1 MVRTCP
7 CHGHGRG
14 STPRRIVLISTHF
27 VVESK
32 NPNYNIDMNIFVT
45 DNCPVQSAR
54 NLPDKH
60 IVKMPL
66 ETCQMLAIIYSDW
79 YYGVGKL
86 YKLDGTPYRT
96 QHGAFRNHPCT
107 QWAADNEYNLAWLIL
122 HGVALCDEYYQRYGK
137 VHTCY
142 DVICQAQHIYHDC
155 FTIKLTDAAERVDSF
170 TRAMPEDLK
179 YNTRINTIEAY
190 KYYLNTKPWLATNYL
205 RIPTRK
211 PSFIITP
218 MTTTPNKSDLPVY
231 DFSTTPEQRAN
242 EQAAIDQAIKDA
254 EAAMKAPAASRKQ
267 DAPAVAKMKA
277 KKLVPA
283 KAKGSKSGRVV
294 GISADENKFL
304 KELLSLYNN
313 KEMEY
318 NAFIE
323 SNKAAYTK
331 LLDRYN
337 KN

>member
-1 MVRTCP
+1 
-7 CHGHGRG
+7 
-14 STPRRIVLISTHF
+14 
-27 VVESK
+27 
-32 NPNYNIDMNIFVT
+32 MNIFVT
-45 DNCPVQSAR
+45 DSCPVQSAQ

-66 ETCQMLAIIYSDW
+66 ETCQMLSIIYSDW

-86 YKLDGTPYRT
+86 YKSDGTPYRT
-96 QHGAFRNHPCT
+96 AHGAFRNHPCT
-107 QWAADNEYNLAWLIL
+107 QWAAANQYNLAWLIM
-122 HGVALCDEYYQRYGK
+122 HGLALCDEYTLRYHK
-137 VHTCY
+137 VHTCQ
-142 DVICQAQHIYHDC
+142 DVIHQATRIY
-155 FTIKLTDAAERVDSF
+155 DSIFDEPAYSAYHKVKRF

-179 YNTRINTIEAY
+179 FDTTIDTITAY
-190 KYYLNTKPWLATNYL
+190 KRYLNTKPWLATNYL
-205 RIPTRK
+205 RIPSRK

-218 MTTTPNKSDLPVY
+218 MTTSLPVY
-231 DFSTTPEQRAN
+231 DFSTSPEDRAK
-242 EQAAIDQAIKDA
+242 EQAAIEKAIKDA
-254 EAAMKAPAASRKQ
+254 EAAMKAAPAKRQ
-267 DAPAVAKMKA
+267 DAPAVAKIKA

-294 GISADENKFL
+294 GISANENKFL
-304 KELLSLYNN
+304 KELLDLYNN
-313 KEMEY
+313 KEMDY

>member
-7 CHGHGRG
+7 CHGHGWG
-14 STPRRIVLISTHF
+14 STPHRIVLISKHF
-27 VVESK
+27 VDRIK

-45 DNCPVQSAR
+45 DPCPIQSAR

-86 YKLDGTPYRT
+86 YKKDGTPYATKR
-96 QHGAFRNHPCT
+96 GAFRSHPCT
-107 QWAADNEYNLAWLIL
+107 IWAAANQYNLAWLIR
-122 HGVALCDEYYQRYGK
+122 HGYALCHEYQARYNK
-137 VHTCY
+137 VHTCF
-142 DVICQAQHIYHDC
+142 DVIEQAERIYHNSFPDE
-155 FTIKLTDAAERVDSF
+155 FLSLASRKVTEF
-170 TRAMPEDLK
+170 TRAMPEDIK
-179 YNTRINTIEAY
+179 FDTSIDTITAY
-190 KYYLNTKPWLATNYL
+190 KRYLNTKPWLATNYL
-205 RIPTRK
+205 RIPSRK

-242 EQAAIDQAIKDA
+242 EQAAIDKAIKDA
-254 EAAMKAPAASRKQ
+254 EAAMKAPAAKRQ
-267 DAPAVAKMKA
+267 DAPAVAKIKA

-294 GISADENKFL
+294 GISADENIFL
-304 KELLSLYNN
+304 KQL
-313 KEMEY
+313 
-318 NAFIE
+318 
-323 SNKAAYTK
+323 
-331 LLDRYN
+331 LLDIANNTQYNKDEAYNKLIARYN
-337 KN
+337 IKN

>member
-1 MVRTCP
+1 
-7 CHGHGRG
+7 
-14 STPRRIVLISTHF
+14 
-27 VVESK
+27 
-32 NPNYNIDMNIFVT
+32 MNIFVT
-45 DNCPVQSAR
+45 DPCPIQSAR

-86 YKLDGTPYRT
+86 YKQDGTPYATKR
-96 QHGAFRNHPCT
+96 GAFRNHPCT
-107 QWAADNEYNLAWLIL
+107 QWAADNEYHLAWLIR
-122 HGVALCDEYYQRYGK
+122 HGYALCHEYNLRYNK
-137 VHTCY
+137 VHTCL
-142 DVICQAQHIYHDC
+142 DVIEQ
-155 FTIKLTDAAERVDSF
+155 AERIFHKSFDNLMLSDASSRVAYF
-170 TRAMPEDLK
+170 TRAMPEYIK
-179 YNTRINTIEAY
+179 YNDRISTIEAY

-205 RIPTRK
+205 RIPSRK
-211 PSFIITP
+211 PSFIITT

-242 EQAAIDQAIKDA
+242 EQAAIDKAIKDA
-254 EAAMKAPAASRKQ
+254 EAAMKAPAAKKQ

-304 KELLSLYNN
+304 KNLLEIIADDENYAITI
-313 KEMEY
+313 KD
-318 NAFIE
+318 
-323 SNKAAYTK
+323 AAYTK

>member
-1 MVRTCP
+1 
-7 CHGHGRG
+7 
-14 STPRRIVLISTHF
+14 
-27 VVESK
+27 
-32 NPNYNIDMNIFVT
+32 MNIFVT
-45 DNCPVQSAR
+45 NRCPVQSAR

-66 ETCQMLAIIYSDW
+66 ETCQMLSIIYSDW

-86 YKLDGTPYRT
+86 YKSDGTPYRT
-96 QHGAFRNHPCT
+96 EHGAFRNHPCT
-107 QWAADNEYNLAWLIL
+107 QWAAANQHNLSWLIV
-122 HGVALCDEYYQRYGK
+122 HGLALCTEYTARYHK
-137 VHTCY
+137 VHTCHAVLSQAADIY
-142 DVICQAQHIYHDC
+142 DKCFDDSWSQSYH
-155 FTIKLTDAAERVDSF
+155 KVTDF
-170 TRAMPEDLK
+170 TRAMPESIKFD
-179 YNTRINTIEAY
+179 TTIDTITAY
-190 KYYLNTKPWLATNYL
+190 KQYLNTKPWLATNYL
-205 RIPTRK
+205 RIPSRK

-242 EQAAIDQAIKDA
+242 EQAAIDKAIKDA
-254 EAAMKAPAASRKQ
+254 EAAMKAPAAKKQ

-294 GISADENKFL
+294 GISADENIFL
-304 KELLSLYNN
+304 KQLLLDIANNTQYN
-313 KEMEY
+313 KEP
-318 NAFIE
+318 
-323 SNKAAYTK
+323 AYTK